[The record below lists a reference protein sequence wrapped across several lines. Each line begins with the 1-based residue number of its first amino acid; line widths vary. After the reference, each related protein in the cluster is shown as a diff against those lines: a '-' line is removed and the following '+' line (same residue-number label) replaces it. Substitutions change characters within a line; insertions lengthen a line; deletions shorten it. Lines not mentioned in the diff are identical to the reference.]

1 MNKIMYNIKEHITE
15 MKQQELANYEFTQSD
30 YNLDEELNSIESLIT
45 GELLSIDEEDL
56 YET

>member
-1 MNKIMYNIKEHITE
+1 MNKIMYNIKEYITE
-15 MKQQELANYEFTQSD
+15 MKQQELTNYEFTQSD